1 MTSEI
6 NEKRKIVSSRHL
18 AESEAWPLS
27 EVELGLTVFYNA
39 FTKWIVRCAA
49 AAGCNDLSPID
60 VLTLHNIH
68 HRDNEQRR
76 IDICFMLNIEDSH
89 TINYALKKLV
99 KLNLIEGT
107 KRGKEMYYATTK
119 KGNVLCEEYRVIRE
133 DCLISSI
140 PTTSQNADE
149 LSNVAA
155 TLRSLSGVY
164 DQAARAAASI

>member
-1 MTSEI
+1 MTKE
-6 NEKRKIVSSRHL
+6 NKEKRIIVSSRHL
-18 AESEAWPLS
+18 ANSEAWPLS

-49 AAGCNDLSPID
+49 ASGLNDLNAVD

-68 HRDNEQRR
+68 LRDNEQRR

-89 TINYALKKLV
+89 TVNYALKKLI
-99 KLNLIEGT
+99 KLGLIQGT
-107 KRGKEMYYATTK
+107 KRGKEMYYATTD
-119 KGNVLCEEYRVIRE
+119 KGNVLCEEYRIIRE
-133 DCLISSI
+133 DCLVSSI
-140 PTTSQNADE
+140 STNSQDAEE
-149 LSNVAA
+149 LSKVAA